1 MLFKSKKVSAK
12 NQLDPTK
19 NENQKAMCTKAFNYY
34 YFYIRRKQINCK
46 FVLVV
51 LHLLIQESM

>member
-1 MLFKSKKVSAK
+1 MSKKVSAK